1 MKNTLKRCISA
12 LLAAGTLL
20 ALAAPT
26 AMAEDERRTPSGIK
40 FADLEK
46 KFDDE
51 FNFDKYATDPVEY
64 YAGFEAVVF
73 CGDEIVY
80 EGYFGETDRERH
92 IPCGEDSVF
101 EWGSI
106 SKTMT
111 WVSAMQLWEQGRL
124 DLDADIRDYLPDGFL
139 RYLRYDEPIT
149 MQNLMD
155 HTGGWCETT
164 YNISTTDSSK
174 LTTLAEALQETEPAQ
189 INHPGEVV
197 SYSNWGAALAAYVVE
212 CVSGMDYTD
221 YVHENIFDRL
231 GMEHTSIAADF
242 SDNEWVR
249 EQRDN
254 LCSYTF
260 NVLPP
265 KYKSDGKRISYIK
278 LYPCGSAAGTI
289 RDLATYAQAF
299 VSNDAPL
306 FEHRQ
311 TQEKLFSGSL
321 FYGNTDIPLSSYG
334 FGVTEYKVRTF
345 GHDGATVACR
355 SNMIFDRESKVGMVT
370 LTNETSTNLV
380 IEGIPKMIFG
390 SCDLEKYSDGSSEER
405 SFDGYYLISRS
416 NRGGLLRFTSC
427 LTPVC
432 ADRQPDLV
440 RVNDGL
446 YTIGGEL
453 MLGEGR
459 RSDGRESFMLGAME
473 IDRDKAYPAEIS
485 LLALYFIIAIGSV
498 FVLMYKVKAARRG
511 RYSLTAVGAAQTAGQ
526 LIKLISAAAAIVLI
540 AYVGR
545 EASHGVPKAVGV
557 VDGIVNLVCI
567 AVCAGA
573 ATASLIGIVSK
584 KSDKWAKL
592 RGAVNIAANAAV
604 IAAVLYFEMYRFWG
618 C

>member
-189 INHPGEVV
+189 VNRPGEVV

-212 CVSGMDYTD
+212 CVSGMDYAD

-242 SDNEWVR
+242 SDNEWVLKAEIQDQDGDTQATGYASEKVGAGNINKTSALENAETSAVGRALGFLGVGIAASIASADEVTNAAAQLAEIQMR
-249 EQRDN
+249 E
-254 LCSYTF
+254 
-260 NVLPP
+260 
-265 KYKSDGKRISYIK
+265 
-278 LYPCGSAAGTI
+278 A
-289 RDLATYAQAF
+289 LATAAEKRTLNDLCKKLGQDPLQIARQAGWT
-299 VSNDAPL
+299 SGPL
-306 FEHRQ
+306 TVEQHGKAMIILQ
-311 TQEKLFSGSL
+311 
-321 FYGNTDIPLSSYG
+321 DIEES
-334 FGVTEYKVRTF
+334 TEWMR
-345 GHDGATVACR
+345 
-355 SNMIFDRESKVGMVT
+355 
-370 LTNETSTNLV
+370 NE
-380 IEGIPKMIFG
+380 
-390 SCDLEKYSDGSSEER
+390 
-405 SFDGYYLISRS
+405 
-416 NRGGLLRFTSC
+416 
-427 LTPVC
+427 
-432 ADRQPDLV
+432 
-440 RVNDGL
+440 
-446 YTIGGEL
+446 
-453 MLGEGR
+453 
-459 RSDGRESFMLGAME
+459 
-473 IDRDKAYPAEIS
+473 
-485 LLALYFIIAIGSV
+485 
-498 FVLMYKVKAARRG
+498 
-511 RYSLTAVGAAQTAGQ
+511 
-526 LIKLISAAAAIVLI
+526 
-540 AYVGR
+540 
-545 EASHGVPKAVGV
+545 
-557 VDGIVNLVCI
+557 
-567 AVCAGA
+567 
-573 ATASLIGIVSK
+573 
-584 KSDKWAKL
+584 
-592 RGAVNIAANAAV
+592 
-604 IAAVLYFEMYRFWG
+604 
-618 C
+618 